1 MYCALRSPRPEH
13 ALLQLGRRVRRSL
26 PNRRFQRLLVRRAA
40 QVCDTLPA
48 TFTALRRQ
56 FPVTAKHRDQRVLGL
71 HRAQRLTP
79 LAASSGGPSAG
90 RPKCVLIGP
99 QPALCD
105 RLEPR

>member
-1 MYCALRSPRPEH
+1 VYCALRSPRPEH

-71 HRAQRLTP
+71 HRAW
-79 LAASSGGPSAG
+79 
-90 RPKCVLIGP
+90 VHN
-99 QPALCD
+99 D
-105 RLEPR
+105 